1 MRIDDAIQ
9 QYLEYCVVE
18 RNFARQTID
27 AYANDLGK
35 LHDYLA
41 SVGIDAVGDVGLE
54 HLRGWVA
61 DRVAA
66 GDSARTQTRRLAC
79 VSSLF
84 AWLRVEGEIPSLPT
98 DGLAWPRE
106 ELHLPEVLS
115 RAEVERLIAAPGT
128 DTPLGLRDTAMVEFI
143 YATGAR
149 VSETCG
155 LELGALDLEHGV
167 AVLDGKGNKQRMVP
181 VLGHVAQA
189 LADYLE
195 HGRPELAGKRGK
207 GPRVGPRVNNVFLNR
222 WGGRLSRN
230 GVFLKLRKL
239 ATIAGIERPIS
250 PHQLRHSFATHLL
263 EGGADLSVVQLLLGH
278 SSVSTTE
285 IYTHLELSR
294 LREKY
299 DKHHPRA

>member
-1 MRIDDAIQ
+1 VRIDDAIAG
-9 QYLEYCVVE
+9 YLEYCAVE

-35 LHDYLA
+35 LHGYLT
-41 SVGIDAVGDVGLE
+41 SVGIEVMADVGLE
-54 HLRGWVA
+54 HLRGWIA

-66 GDSARTQTRRLAC
+66 GDSTRTQARRLAC

-84 AWLRVEGEIPSLPT
+84 AWLRAEGVIAALPT
-98 DGLAWPRE
+98 DGLAWPRD

-155 LELGALDLEHGV
+155 LEFGALDLEHGV

-207 GPRVGPRVNNVFLNR
+207 GPRVDNVFLNR
-222 WGGRLSRN
+222 WGGSLSRN
-230 GVFLKLRKL
+230 GWWAKLR
-239 ATIAGIERPIS
+239 TIAMAAGIERPIS

-263 EGGADLSVVQLLLGH
+263 EGGADLSVVQQLLGH

-285 IYTHLELSR
+285 IYTHLDQRHVRSA
-294 LREKY
+294 Y